1 MLVLTRKSGEAIAIG
16 NNIKI
21 TVVEIKGKQVRIGVE
36 APPETSIHREE
47 VYKRI
52 QEENKLAAIRTSID
66 IDEIVNIWRSKVI
79 KGEDN

>member
-36 APPETSIHREE
+36 APPETSMHREE

>member
-1 MLVLTRKSGEAIAIG
+1 MLVLTRKSGEAITIG

-21 TVVEIKGKQVRIGVE
+21 TVVDIKGKQVRIGVE

-52 QEENKLAAIRTSID
+52 QEENKLAAIRTSVD
-66 IDEIVNIWRSKVI
+66 IDEIVNIWHRKVI

>member
-1 MLVLTRKSGEAIAIG
+1 MLVLTRKSGEAITIG
-16 NNIKI
+16 NTIKI

-66 IDEIVNIWRSKVI
+66 MDEIVSIWRRKVI